1 MGMISKENN
10 VCYLIGDFNLVLL
23 NNHGHLPTGEFL
35 DIICSHMLIPL
46 ITLPTRITSHTAT
59 VIDGIFTNHS
69 ENYLCSGLL
78 LSDISDHLPIFCIIQ
93 DRLTDSNEETYMVFQ
108 DKNEAN
114 IANFNRP

>member
-1 MGMISKENN
+1 M
-10 VCYLIGDFNLVLL
+10 
-23 NNHGHLPTGEFL
+23 
-35 DIICSHMLIPL
+35 
-46 ITLPTRITSHTAT
+46 TLPTRIQSHTAT
-59 VIDGIFTNHS
+59 LNDGIFTNHS